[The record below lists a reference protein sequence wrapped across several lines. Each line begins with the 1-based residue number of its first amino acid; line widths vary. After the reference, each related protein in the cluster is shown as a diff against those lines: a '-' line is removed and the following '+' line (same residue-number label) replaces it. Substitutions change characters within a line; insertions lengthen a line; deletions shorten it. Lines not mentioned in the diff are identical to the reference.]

1 MTFITLYYIDDSLQ
15 VKKAK
20 GHTLHNDD
28 ITTEFDIELYDNN
41 EHSIYSEL
49 IHVLYSHS
57 QNKVFELNPKFN
69 EDDPSS
75 RQYIPFRFKA
85 VGLKTEQRFQI
96 SDYIACKFD

>member
-1 MTFITLYYIDDSLQ
+1 MTFVTLYYIDDSLQ
-15 VKKAK
+15 VKKVK
-20 GHTLHNDD
+20 GHTSHNDD
-28 ITTEFDIELYDNN
+28 ITTEFDIEFYDDND
-41 EHSIYSEL
+41 SEL

-57 QNKVFELNPKFN
+57 QNKVYELNPKFN

-75 RQYIPFRFKA
+75 RQYIPFRFKV

>member
-1 MTFITLYYIDDSLQ
+1 MTSVTLYYMDDSLQ
-15 VKKAK
+15 IKKVK
-20 GHTLHNDD
+20 GHNLHNDD

-41 EHSIYSEL
+41 EHGIYSEL

-69 EDDPSS
+69 EDDSS
-75 RQYIPFRFKA
+75 SSQYIPFRFKA
-85 VGLKTEQRFQI
+85 IDLKIEQRFQI